1 MAATSFDLSA
11 VQRNDQLGLNI
22 VVLPYDCADEDGP
35 RLPTRSVHSVDLVT
49 ERAAKARA
57 TATARVAAAVAT
69 STGRPL
75 GDRGA
80 GDVDVVLHVSS

>member
-11 VQRNDQLGLNI
+11 VQRNDQLGLNF
-22 VVLPYDCADEDGP
+22 VVPPYDCADEDGP
-35 RLPTRSVHSVDLVT
+35 RQKARSVIRWTLVT

-69 STGRPL
+69 STGCPL
-75 GDRGA
+75 GDGGA